1 MKIIVFGA
9 TGTIGRQL
17 VRQALEQGHL
27 VSAFT
32 RDLTKLQHMDHA
44 GLRKIQGD
52 VLEAGVVAKAIRGQD
67 AVLCTLGAGRKGT
80 LRSSGTLHIIRGME
94 KENVKRLIC
103 QTTLGAGDSFG
114 NLNFFWKRVMF
125 GWFLEDAF
133 KDHQLQE
140 KHVCNSGL
148 AWTIVRPAAFT
159 DKIPEKPYQHGF
171 AATYRAL
178 QLKISRQAVAEFM
191 LQQLTTDAYL
201 RKTPGLSY

>member
-9 TGTIGRQL
+9 TGTIGKQL
-17 VRQALEQGHL
+17 VKQALEQGNL
-27 VSAFT
+27 VTAFS
-32 RDLTKLQHMDHA
+32 RDPGKLQDFDHV
-44 GLRKIQGD
+44 GLQKTKGD
-52 VLEAGVVAKAIRGQD
+52 VLDAESVAKAIKGHE
-67 AVLCTLGAGRKGT
+67 AVLCALGAGRKGT

-103 QTTLGAGDSFG
+103 QTTLGAGDSRS

-125 GWFLEDAF
+125 GWFLKDAYE
-133 KDHQLQE
+133 DHQLQE